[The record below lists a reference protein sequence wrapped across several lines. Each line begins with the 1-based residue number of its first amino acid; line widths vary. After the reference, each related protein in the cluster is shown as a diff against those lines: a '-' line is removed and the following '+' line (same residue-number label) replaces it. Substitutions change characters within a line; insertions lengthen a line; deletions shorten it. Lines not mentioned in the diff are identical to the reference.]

1 MGIKSDYNIGES
13 MIDII
18 YDIQGRKRGS
28 MAQVYD
34 IGKKG
39 GERER
44 VRGRKEGER
53 KGKEGGRG

>member
-1 MGIKSDYNIGES
+1 MGNKSDYNIEES
-13 MIDII
+13 MTDVI

-39 GERER
+39 GERESAGQKG
-44 VRGRKEGER
+44 RGEEG
-53 KGKEGGRG
+53 KGGGRG